1 MSEIA
6 TRPTDQDVT
15 AFLEAVEH
23 PVRRADAVALD
34 ALFRQVTGWEPV
46 MWGSSIVGYGQYRYR
61 YENGRE
67 GRFLATGFS
76 PRKASLSLYIMPGH
90 AGRGAILPRL
100 GKHRTGRAC
109 LYVNKLADIDRE
121 VLAELIA
128 AGLEDLGRR
137 WPVSASPGVTP

>member
-1 MSEIA
+1 
-6 TRPTDQDVT
+6 
-15 AFLEAVEH
+15 
-23 PVRRADAVALD
+23 
-34 ALFRQVTGWEPV
+34 

-61 YENGRE
+61 YENDRE
-67 GRFLATGFS
+67 GTFLATGFS
-76 PRKASLSLYIMPGH
+76 PRKASLSLYIIPGY